1 MSDRLVDVPGV
12 GQVAFP
18 ATMSDQDVIDAIE
31 RDILPNAQ
39 APAAPGPAVAT
50 PSAVTPNTP
59 ALQPAGPSIGER
71 IGRQLN
77 LGTRAVGRGIA
88 NIAGL
93 PIDIPTLGAN
103 AVIDASNL
111 VLGTKAPLVKG
122 VWGSSESIQNAAA
135 ATLDFLGVPN
145 PTPTKREKLMGDM
158 IEGTASAIGPAVALR
173 SAAVRKGTAG
183 VAADDMNPL
192 LRPYGEANE
201 TARKMAPGLKADY
214 AAARPLIVDSA
225 AGAGAG
231 AGQNAASEYFP
242 DSPLAASMLSL
253 LGGAAGA
260 TGVSVATAP
269 KATASAVRDAVT
281 TDPNVPG
288 ASRRIADQAARTI
301 QDATI
306 DPQAAATNIRGKY
319 NVYADAGVAPPTA
332 GLLSEDPGLVSVER
346 GLRQSQAG
354 PKFTAADQRTR
365 SSLAETV
372 AGLAPDV
379 DPRIATDSAGV
390 SAAIKRGPAV
400 TAQAQG
406 EAAVTRSAQET
417 QQLRDIVAAGPTAD
431 DASKVIDKTVRE
443 TLQTERSTKNR
454 LFDEAKDAGDAVR
467 RDVSPLQAAADGV
480 RAEASK
486 LAPDNKVLPKD
497 FLAKIDEA
505 TQRAQGKSVDTGLV
519 DEMGQPIT
527 RQQSGENPTYADII
541 GLRPALSDAIAAA
554 RADNQGAMVE
564 ALTRLKGE
572 VEKEAQRV
580 IADAAK
586 PGADPKLADLA
597 GKIQAADANYKDRYA
612 PNFVQGEGGKLR
624 ADIARDPTG
633 TATQPSQTAKRFIS
647 SEESAADL
655 ARILEIAPNK
665 TEGMKGVRDYVF
677 SRIAATTLDGDKVN
691 ETRLNKW
698 IADHRGILKSYPQV
712 EREVADLQARV
723 ASGKLKNSAAEA
735 QLSRA
740 KETAG
745 LTEKAIQ
752 ESGLG
757 LMLGKD
763 PQNAVESVFSAG
775 DPQKA
780 MRSIVVNLGGKDGKA
795 PPAQAWKRAVA
806 DWVEQKV
813 TNQNPAA
820 TEGGEKPVSLAK
832 LGKLDDRYDKVLSE
846 VFTPNEMN
854 SMKMVRQAATDLS
867 RLQGVRSTAGSNTAE
882 DVRGALNLVELIAK
896 SQQGVLKG
904 GGTTRL
910 ARLMLSQLSLMD
922 EGVRANVVLARAM
935 HDPQLAAHL
944 LERPTSKV
952 DRSLWNRKLNTLLA
966 LGAGGRESGE

>member
-18 ATMSDQDVIDAIE
+18 ATMSDQDVVAAIE
-31 RDILPNAQ
+31 RDILPKLR
-39 APAAPGPAVAT
+39 
-50 PSAVTPNTP
+50 STP
-59 ALQPAGPSIGER
+59 APPVDPNAKPGAPDYGGPGGARREWNEQPPAPQVVEPTIGER

-77 LGTRAVGRGIA
+77 FGTRAVGRGAA
-88 NIAGL
+88 NIVGL
-93 PIDIPTLGAN
+93 PVDIPTLGAN
-103 AVIDASNL
+103 AVIDTSNL
-111 VLGTKAPLVKG
+111 LLGTKAPLVKG
-122 VWGSSESIQNAAA
+122 LPGSSESIQNAAA
-135 ATLDFLGVPN
+135 AILDRIGVSSPE
-145 PTPTKREKLMGDM
+145 PTKKEKLVGDM

-173 SAAVRKGTAG
+173 NAAVRQGSTG
-183 VAADDMNPL
+183 VAAENMNPL
-192 LRPYGEANE
+192 VRPYGEANE

-214 AAARPLIVDSA
+214 AATRPLIVDAA

-231 AGQNAASEYFP
+231 AGQNAAGEYFP
-242 DSPLAASMLSL
+242 DSPLAASLLSL
-253 LGGAAGA
+253 LGGTAGA
-260 TGVSVATAP
+260 TGVGVATAP
-269 KATASAVRDAVT
+269 KAAVGAVRDAVT
-281 TDPNVPG
+281 ADPNVPG

-301 QDATI
+301 QEATI
-306 DPQAAATNIRGKY
+306 DPQAAAANIRGKY

-346 GLRQSQAG
+346 GLRQSSAG

-379 DPRIATDSAGV
+379 DPRGATV
-390 SAAIKRGPAV
+390 AA
-400 TAQAQG
+400 
-406 EAAVTRSAQET
+406 EAAATTLRGQS
-417 QQLRDIVAAGPTAD
+417 QQGLKQAESGVAATGADARTLRDSVAAGPGAD
-431 DASKVIDKTVRE
+431 DASKVIDQTVRE
-443 TLQTERSTKNR
+443 TLKTERDSKNA
-454 LFDEAKDAGDAVR
+454 LFTEAKKAGADVP
-467 RDVSPLQAAADGV
+467 RDVAPLQQAADEV
-480 RAEASK
+480 RAQVGK
-486 LAPDNKVLPKD
+486 LTPDSKVLPKE

-505 TQRAQGKSVDTGLV
+505 TQRSAEG
-519 DEMGQPIT
+519 GQT
-527 RQQSGENPTYADII
+527 TYADVI

-554 RADNQGAMVE
+554 RAENQGAMVE
-564 ALTRLKGE
+564 ALTKLKGE

-586 PGADPKLADLA
+586 PGADPKLVDLA
-597 GKIQAADANYKDRYA
+597 GKLQAADANYKDRYA

-647 SEESAADL
+647 TEESAADL

-665 TEGMKGVRDYVF
+665 ADGMKGVRDYIF

-698 IADHRGILKSYPQV
+698 VADHRGVLKSYPQV

-723 ASGKLKNSAAEA
+723 ASGRLKNSAAEA

-832 LGKLDDRYDKVLSE
+832 LGKIDDRYDKVLAE
-846 VFTPNEMN
+846 VFTPGEMN
-854 SMKMVRQAATDLS
+854 SMRMVRQAATDLS
-867 RLQGVRSTAGSNTAE
+867 RLQGVRATAGSNTAE

-896 SQQGVLKG
+896 SQQGVLRG
-904 GGTTRL
+904 GGTTRVAKL
-910 ARLMLSQLSLMD
+910 LLSNLGLMD
-922 EGVRANVVLARAM
+922 EGVKANAVLGRAM

-944 LERPTSKV
+944 LERPTGKV